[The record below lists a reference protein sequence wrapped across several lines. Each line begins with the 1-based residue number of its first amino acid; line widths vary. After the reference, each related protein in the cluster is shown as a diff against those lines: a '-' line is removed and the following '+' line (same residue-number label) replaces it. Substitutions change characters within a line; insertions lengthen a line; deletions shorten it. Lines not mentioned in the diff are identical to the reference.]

1 MHGPQALGDDPIYG
15 ALVQPRAAA
24 GRRRVLL
31 AEDDHD
37 LLQLLARVLQ
47 REGYEVVTAEDGV
60 GLLAELEATT
70 WADPARRF
78 GAVVADVNLPGL
90 GALEVLAGLG
100 SADAAATPV
109 VLVTA
114 HADEAVRA
122 EARRLGAVA
131 VLEKPLALDELR
143 RAVRQA
149 VWR

>member
-15 ALVQPRAAA
+15 ALVRPRAAA

-31 AEDDHD
+31 AEDDRD
-37 LLQLLARVLQ
+37 LLALLARVLE

-100 SADAAATPV
+100 SAGAAATPV

-114 HADEAVRA
+114 HADEGVRA

-131 VLEKPLALDELR
+131 VLEKPLVLDELR
-143 RAVRQA
+143 RVVRQA